1 MIRSIRLDFE
11 SDETVEIE
19 DGGRVESKLLTTDE
33 FDGLHEAGYFR
44 MSKGF
49 QFKAH
54 RHKGWL
60 LVTILKG
67 RMEVKTLGHE
77 TEIFEIGDTYLVEP
91 KQCHTETALED
102 GTVVF
107 VATHV
112 PDVALDKYPVH
123 TVEV

>member
-1 MIRSIRLDFE
+1 MIRSMRLDFE
-11 SDETVEIE
+11 SEETIALE
-19 DGGRVESKLLTTDE
+19 DGGRLELKQLTVDE
-33 FDGLHEAGYFR
+33 FDGLHEAGYYR

-60 LVTILKG
+60 VITILNG

-77 TEIFEIGDTYLVEP
+77 TEIFEVGDTYLVEP
-91 KQCHTETALED
+91 KQCHTETALEED
-102 GTVVF
+102 TVVL
-107 VATHV
+107 VTMHV
-112 PDVALDKYPVH
+112 PDVATDRYPVH